1 MITNMMIK
9 TPRGHAGQITS
20 RKVSQS
26 HFLMA
31 TDSYTAHTATRPRCG
46 ISSLLAA
53 IRLARWRQ

>member
-9 TPRGHAGQITS
+9 TPQDTPGKLS

-31 TDSYTAHTATRPRCG
+31 MDSSASAFSRPD
-46 ISSLLAA
+46 LAA
-53 IRLARWRQ
+53 HAEDQ